1 MFHIYPLVN
10 VYMAMENHHLY
21 IIGKS
26 TINGP
31 FSIAMLNSKEGTNL
45 KTAEMIPAMGMIP
58 NLTIIPAINMSQ

>member
-1 MFHIYPLVN
+1 
-10 VYMAMENHHLY
+10 MENHHLY